1 MLFMIVTNVSRPKID
16 NFYVIADE
24 LSE

>member
-1 MLFMIVTNVSRPKID
+1 MLFMIVTNVSQPKID
-16 NFYVIADE
+16 NFYAIADE